1 MTRSK
6 SNTTISVVNPI
17 CCGMDVHKGFVSA
30 CLMSSD
36 DQGQEQVV
44 IRTFSTFTDELQNLR
59 DWLIEQECPIV
70 SMESTGVYWQPVHN
84 VLEEAVRVVLVNAR
98 HYHQLPGKKTDLADC
113 QWLAGLLR
121 HGLLKGSFIPSRQV
135 RDWRDLVRTR
145 KTCVEM
151 MADTKRRVQKLFE
164 SANIK
169 IDSVV
174 TDLFGASGRNLMQL
188 LLQGSENITLEE
200 VRTCLRGSL
209 RHKADELYRAV
220 QGFFRDHHRFILEGQ
235 LWLIKELERE
245 IDRINHRLGEV
256 MRDYEELVERLTEI
270 PGMQQVAARSVL
282 AQVGPTLDEFPS
294 SVHLASWCGLC
305 PGNNESAG
313 KRKTG
318 KSPVRGHP
326 LKALLVEV
334 AWAAVKTKGSYY
346 KEKYYRLKAR
356 RGAKRAIVAVAHR
369 ILRAICQII
378 KNGRRY
384 EELGEDHLLQRNRE
398 VALFR
403 LRKQAEYLG
412 YQLVPVTT

>member
-1 MTRSK
+1 MAKSK
-6 SNTTISVVNPI
+6 SNPTISVVNPV
-17 CCGMDVHKGFVSA
+17 CCGLDVHKDFVSA

-36 DQGQEQVV
+36 DHGREQVV
-44 IRTFSTFTDELQNLR
+44 IRKFGAFTDELQKLR
-59 DWLIEQECPIV
+59 DWLIEHECPIV

-84 VLEEAVRVVLVNAR
+84 VLEEAVRVVLINAR
-98 HYHQLPGKKTDLADC
+98 HFHQLPGKKTDLADC

-121 HGLLKGSFIPSRQV
+121 HGLLKGSFIPPRQV
-135 RDWRDLVRTR
+135 RDWRDLVRMR

-188 LLQGSENITLEE
+188 LQDSENITLEE
-200 VRTCLRGSL
+200 VRGCLRGSL
-209 RHKADELYRAV
+209 QNKADELYRAV
-220 QGFFRDHHRFILEGQ
+220 QGFFRDHHRFILQGYLGIIQ
-235 LWLIKELERE
+235 DLERE
-245 IDRINHRLGEV
+245 ISRINQRLV
-256 MRDYEELVERLTEI
+256 QIMSDHEELVERLTEI
-270 PGMQQVAARSVL
+270 PGIQDVAARAILS
-282 AQVGPTLDEFPS
+282 QVGPSLAEFPTS
-294 SVHLASWCGLC
+294 GQLASWCGLC

-318 KSPVRGHP
+318 KSSVRGHP
-326 LKALLVEV
+326 LKSLLVEV
-334 AWAAVKTKGSYY
+334 SWAAVKTKGSYY

-369 ILRAICQII
+369 ILRAIYQIV

-398 VALFR
+398 VTLFR